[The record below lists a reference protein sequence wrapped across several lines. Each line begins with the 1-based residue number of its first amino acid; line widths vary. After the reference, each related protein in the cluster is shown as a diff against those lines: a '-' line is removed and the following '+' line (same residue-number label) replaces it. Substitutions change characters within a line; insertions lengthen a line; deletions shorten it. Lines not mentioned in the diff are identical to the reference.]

1 VITLKSKKELKFLRE
16 AGQIVAEVLEELREI
31 IITSSRITT
40 QELDRLAESLILK
53 RGAKPA
59 FKGYR
64 GFPSSLCTSVNEQV
78 VHGIPG
84 PYRLRSGD
92 IISLDLGV
100 RFNGYYGDAAIT
112 VTVGEVSD
120 EVKRLLQ
127 ITERALYRGIKQA
140 KAGNKLS
147 DISYAIQSYVEK
159 NGFSVVRD
167 LVGHGIGKSLH
178 EDPVVPNFGEPGQ
191 GPLLKKGM
199 TLAIEPM
206 VNTKSFEVK
215 TKKDDWTVVTAD
227 GKPSAHF
234 EHTIA
239 VRGSKPEILTLT
251 KQEKEKGGI

>member
-1 VITLKSKKELKFLRE
+1 MITLKSKEELKFLRE

-53 RGAKPA
+53 RRAKPA

-100 RFNGYYGDAAIT
+100 KFNGYYGDAAIT

-127 ITERALYRGIKQA
+127 ITEGALYRGIKQA

-147 DISYAIQSYVEK
+147 DISYAIQSYVEE

-178 EDPVVPNFGEPGQ
+178 EEPAVPNFGEPRQ

-206 VNTKSFEVK
+206 VNTKSFKVK
-215 TKKDDWTVVTAD
+215 TKKDNWTVVTAD

-239 VRGSKPEILTLT
+239 IRGSKPEILTLT

>member
-1 VITLKSKKELKFLRE
+1 MITLKSKEELGLLRE

-53 RGAKPA
+53 RRAKPA

-92 IISLDLGV
+92 IIGLDLGV
-100 RFNGYYGDAAIT
+100 EFNGYYGDAAVT
-112 VTVGEVSD
+112 VTVGEASD
-120 EVKRLLQ
+120 EVQRLLQ

-178 EDPVVPNFGEPGQ
+178 EEPAVPNFGKAGQ

-251 KQEKEKGGI
+251 KREKEEGEI

>member
-1 VITLKSKKELKFLRE
+1 MITLKSKEELKFLRE
-16 AGQIVAEVLEELREI
+16 AGQIVAEVLEELREV

-40 QELDRLAESLILK
+40 QELDRLAESRILK

-100 RFNGYYGDAAIT
+100 EFSGYYGDAAIT
-112 VTVGEVSD
+112 VTVGEVRD
-120 EVKRLLQ
+120 GVKRLLQ

-159 NGFSVVRD
+159 NGFSVVRA

-178 EDPVVPNFGEPGQ
+178 EEPAIPNFGEPGQ
-191 GPLLKKGM
+191 GPSLKEGM

-206 VNTKSFEVK
+206 VNAKSFEVK
-215 TKKDDWTVVTAD
+215 TKKDNWTVVTAD

-239 VRGSKPEILTLT
+239 IRGSKPEILTVT
-251 KQEKEKGGI
+251 KREKEKGEI

>member
-1 VITLKSKKELKFLRE
+1 MITLKSKKELKFLRE

-53 RGAKPA
+53 RRAKPA

-92 IISLDLGV
+92 IIGLDLGV
-100 RFNGYYGDAAIT
+100 EFNGYYGDAAVT
-112 VTVGEVSD
+112 VTVGEASD
-120 EVKRLLQ
+120 EVQRLLQ

-178 EDPVVPNFGEPGQ
+178 EEPAVPNFGKAGQ

-239 VRGSKPEILTLT
+239 IRGSKPEILTLT

>member
-1 VITLKSKKELKFLRE
+1 MITLKSKEELKFLRE
-16 AGQIVAEVLEELREI
+16 AGQIVAEVLEELREV

-40 QELDRLAESLILK
+40 QELDRLAESRILK

-84 PYRLRSGD
+84 SYRLRSGD
-92 IISLDLGV
+92 IIGLDLGV
-100 RFNGYYGDAAIT
+100 EFSGYYGDGAIT
-112 VTVGEVSD
+112 VTVGEVRD
-120 EVKRLLQ
+120 GVKRLLQ
-127 ITERALYRGIKQA
+127 ITERALHRGIKQA

-159 NGFSVVRD
+159 NGFSVVRA

-178 EDPVVPNFGEPGQ
+178 EEPAIPNFGEPGQ
-191 GPLLKKGM
+191 GPSLKEGM

-206 VNTKSFEVK
+206 VNAKGFEVK
-215 TKKDDWTVVTAD
+215 TKKDNWTVVTAD

-239 VRGSKPEILTLT
+239 IRGSKPEILTLT
-251 KQEKEKGGI
+251 KREKEKGEI